1 MANKKTF
8 DNQGVTK
15 TRKKKSQNCTVIPK
29 RNSKGKKHCE
39 CVRKESYSNVA
50 QQKCSGQVIN
60 K

>member
-1 MANKKTF
+1 MWQKLE
-8 DNQGVTK
+8 
-15 TRKKKSQNCTVIPK
+15 KKSQNCVVKPK
-29 RNSKGKKHCE
+29 RNFKGNKHCE